1 LSLFFEVRKWSGDLV
16 NAEPHKCESLDWIP
30 GHRLPEN
37 FVPYAA
43 VALRLIQDGE
53 NVGTYGWD

>member
-1 LSLFFEVRKWSGDLV
+1 LV

-30 GHRLPEN
+30 GDRLPEN
-37 FVPYAA
+37 LVPYAA